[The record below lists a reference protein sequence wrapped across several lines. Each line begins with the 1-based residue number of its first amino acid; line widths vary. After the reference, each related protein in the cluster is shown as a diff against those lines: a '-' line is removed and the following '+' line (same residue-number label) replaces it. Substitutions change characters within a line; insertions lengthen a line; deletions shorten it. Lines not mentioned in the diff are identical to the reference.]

1 MPAGKATV
9 CNEAAGG
16 SSAWANWVLKRWIV
30 MRSAGAARSDW
41 AEGTAGPGVQA
52 ASAAARIRKIAA
64 ER

>member
-1 MPAGKATV
+1 
-9 CNEAAGG
+9 
-16 SSAWANWVLKRWIV
+16 V